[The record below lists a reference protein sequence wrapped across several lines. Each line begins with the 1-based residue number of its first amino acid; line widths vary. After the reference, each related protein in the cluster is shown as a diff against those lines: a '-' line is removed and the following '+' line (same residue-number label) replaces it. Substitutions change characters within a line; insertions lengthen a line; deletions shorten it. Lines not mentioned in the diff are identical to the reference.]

1 MRKTGGRGYSMVR
14 KILVATDGSKVAG
27 KAVKYAIGLAKQ
39 LDKNASITLLGVVDI
54 LYLIMQGASPAITS
68 ARVMMETKDILN
80 QATAEYLD
88 EALSECRKKG
98 VRARKIMRTG
108 HAVEEIV
115 KEAVKERAD
124 LIVLGS
130 HGRSALKAAV
140 LGSVAFG
147 VIHKDTDIPV
157 LIVRK

>member
-1 MRKTGGRGYSMVR
+1 MVK
-14 KILVATDGSKVAG
+14 KILVATDGSKVAN

-39 LDKNASITLLGVVDI
+39 LDANASIILLGVVDI
-54 LYLIMQGASPAITS
+54 FYLIMQGASPTMAS
-68 ARVMMETKDILN
+68 ARVMMETRDLLK

-88 EALSECRKKG
+88 EAMFECRKKG
-98 VRARKIMRTG
+98 IRTRKVIRTG
-108 HAVEEIV
+108 HAVEEIIKV
-115 KEAVKERAD
+115 AMKEKAD

-130 HGRSALKAAV
+130 HGRGALKAAV

-147 VIHKDTDIPV
+147 VVHKETDIPV